1 MCANKFKL
9 GGESYFT
16 ALGMLLILGVC
27 QAVRADT
34 VYQTTAKN
42 LSGLVAYYTFDGVT
56 TSSTTLA
63 DDSGNSHAGTFTTG
77 TIGVSSDTAGVGSG
91 QSLAFDT
98 VSGNSASVNG
108 ISETGFPT
116 SNAARSAVFWL
127 KNASRTTANAS
138 WEGIFEFGTPGAG
151 HHGEA
156 FHAGLS
162 YDYPGQVFTGQ
173 YGAAVHGRNV
183 SDSLWHMIT
192 VTVDN
197 TGLDAGQALFSVYV
211 DGSTTPDGTGVLSTN
226 TELNNNGL
234 IGNSYLGN
242 VDELAYYNRV
252 LTTGEMG
259 SLYSAMTIPEPSSV
273 ILLVTGVLGLLAYAW
288 RKRK

>member
-42 LSGLVAYYTFDGVT
+42 LSGLVAYYTFDGVA

-63 DDSGNSHAGTFTTG
+63 DDSGNSHTGTFTTG

-98 VSGNSASVNG
+98 VSGNSAYVNG

-151 HHGEA
+151 HFYEA

-162 YDYPGQVFTGQ
+162 YDYPGCVYSGTYGISATG
-173 YGAAVHGRNV
+173 ANI
-183 SDSLWHMIT
+183 SDNKWHMIT
-192 VTVDN
+192 VTVDS
-197 TGLDAGQALFSVYV
+197 TGQAAGQALFSLYT
-211 DGSTTPDGTGVLSTN
+211 DGNGTPSGSAVLPTK
-226 TELNNNGL
+226 TALNDNGQ
-234 IGNSYLGN
+234 IGQGYAGN

>member
-1 MCANKFKL
+1 MRRNNVHFVSK
-9 GGESYFT
+9 SYFSVP
-16 ALGMLLILGVC
+16 LMILILGICQTVC
-27 QAVRADT
+27 ADT
-34 VYQTTAKN
+34 VYQSTAKN
-42 LSGLVAYYTFDGVT
+42 ISGLLAYYTFDGVT
-56 TSSTTLA
+56 VSSTTLA
-63 DDSGNSHAGTFTTG
+63 DDSGNGHTGTFTNG
-77 TIGVSSDTAGVGSG
+77 TIGVSSDTAGIGSG

-98 VSGNSASVNG
+98 VSSNSASVNG

-127 KNASRTTANAS
+127 KNASRSAGNAS

-162 YDYPGQVFTGQ
+162 YDYPGQIFTGQ
-173 YGAAVHGRNV
+173 YGASVHGRNV

-192 VTVDN
+192 VTVDS

-211 DGSTTPDGTGVLSTN
+211 DGNTTPDGTGVLSTN
-226 TELNNNGL
+226 TVLNNNGL
-234 IGNSYLGN
+234 IGNSYVGN

-252 LTTGEMG
+252 LTTAEMG
-259 SLYSAMTIPEPSSV
+259 SLYSAMPIPEPSSF
-273 ILLVTGVLGLLAYAW
+273 IIMASSLLGLLAYAW